1 MITSDSVRKDPVPIK
16 YYNNNIYN
24 IANNDNVEA
33 LSRDKAIL
41 YASKK
46 GPYKDEEF
54 EKDLDHILSQGIEI
68 PADYEIIEIN

>member
-33 LSRDKAIL
+33 LSRDKAML
-41 YASKK
+41 VRK
-46 GPYKDEEF
+46 GLIRMRSLKR
-54 EKDLDHILSQGIEI
+54 I
-68 PADYEIIEIN
+68 